1 MNEFWAALGG
11 AVIGGLITAVTSW
24 RLLKAQWQREDDR
37 QREQA
42 IWDEF
47 EKIHE
52 ALKGI
57 NLGESWMDPKVLV
70 GLQIHLG
77 RLGNLV
83 GFRDPALYQV
93 IEEVMTKLTSEQRA
107 TWVEGVNDLIHLSLN
122 WIRNPKSLGHNDL

>member
-1 MNEFWAALGG
+1 MSEFWAALGG
-11 AVIGGLITAVTSW
+11 AVIGGLLTAVTSW

-52 ALKGI
+52 ALKGVS
-57 NLGESWMDPKVLV
+57 LGESWMDRKVLV

-83 GFRDPALYQV
+83 EFKHPALFQV
-93 IEEVMTKLTSEQRA
+93 IDEVVTKLNSEQRA

-122 WIRNPKSLGHNDL
+122 WIRDPKTFGRSDL